1 MRPLEQ
7 KIKSLESTTSRLFQL
22 QYQTPKRTGCFVY
35 CKTFPEISL
44 TPLMPGVHLPLVR
57 LGVQDGEGAEGAPP
71 HLTRDRGQGGP
82 APGRRRS

>member
-1 MRPLEQ
+1 MA
-7 KIKSLESTTSRLFQL
+7 
-22 QYQTPKRTGCFVY
+22 
-35 CKTFPEISL
+35 
-44 TPLMPGVHLPLVR
+44 GVHLPLVR